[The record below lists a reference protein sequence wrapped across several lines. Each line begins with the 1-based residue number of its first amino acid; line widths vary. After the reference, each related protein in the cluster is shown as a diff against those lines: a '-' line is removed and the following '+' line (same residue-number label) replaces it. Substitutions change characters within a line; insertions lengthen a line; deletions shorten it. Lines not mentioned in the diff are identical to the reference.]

1 MEVKHQKTM
10 FSLRKSV
17 LRILVIGMAAL
28 LLLAGALLVVTMSQH
43 HRQVDDHDVELLQS
57 ANSELNR
64 AYDNMRRA
72 VNAIYSTGAFFEGSP
87 AEESG
92 AENTARIYNTL
103 NMLKLQMQTSG
114 NIGGLMMVY
123 SDLRPVL
130 YHMDSS
136 ISYQDQEL
144 LNALGRDL
152 SVDSFSVD
160 SMVVE
165 GSDSDYY
172 FLSMQKPG
180 AKICGFVSLK
190 SVLPSGNDHAHWGYV
205 SGGAFHW
212 IPGCGVENLEIDAG
226 KLTVGANRLW
236 EYTAYAQGNLST
248 GVTLVR
254 VVDESWGR
262 WVNGQHI
269 AIAAAILLLLV
280 LFVVVRRFAIR
291 ELSVP
296 LEDMRVTMTQ
306 LQGGQWDADFQAP
319 NRIQEIEDVRQAVN
333 TMLKGIEQY
342 KNQAYE
348 EQMERQRTQL
358 QYTQLQLAPH
368 FYTNCLKNA
377 YYMLQLKEYDTL
389 EQFLLC
395 LSTHLRYLL
404 QPDKPFVTLREEKAF
419 VENYVELQRQLTQR
433 EIVCAIH
440 IDEADLDLQIPI
452 LALQTFV
459 ENSVKYA
466 KRSGR
471 ERLEIWLRVARLKGE
486 DGEALNIS
494 YADRG
499 GGYPPEVLDMLNSH
513 VPADREGLGVGIVN
527 LLKRCRFHYGDAASW
542 GFYNDDGAV
551 SELILPLERAK
562 GDEREEGRKGS

>member
-1 MEVKHQKTM
+1 MKRQPM

-28 LLLAGALLVVTMSQH
+28 LLLAGALLVFTMSQY
-43 HRQVDDHDVELLQS
+43 HRQVEEHDMDLLQS
-57 ANSELNR
+57 ANGELSR

-72 VNAIYSTGAFFEGSP
+72 VNAIYSTGAFFEGSL
-87 AEESG
+87 ADQGG
-92 AENTARIYNTL
+92 AENTTRIYNTL

-123 SDLRPVL
+123 SDLKPVL

-136 ISYQDQEL
+136 ISYRDQEL
-144 LNALGRDL
+144 LNTLGRDL
-152 SVDSFSVD
+152 GVDSFSVD

-165 GSDSDYY
+165 GADSDYY
-172 FLSMQKPG
+172 FLSMQKPS
-180 AKICGFVSLK
+180 AKICGFVSLG
-190 SVLPSGNDHAHWGYV
+190 SVLPSGSDHAHWGYV
-205 SGGAFHW
+205 SGGSFHW
-212 IPGCGVENLEIDAG
+212 IPGYGVEGLEIDAG
-226 KLTVGANRLW
+226 RLTVGLNRLW
-236 EYTAYAQGNLST
+236 DYTAYIQGSLAS

-254 VVDESWGR
+254 VVDESWRR

-280 LFVVVRRFAIR
+280 LFVLVRRFAIR

-296 LEDMRVTMTQ
+296 LEDMRATMTQ

-358 QYTQLQLAPH
+358 QYAQLQLAPH

-377 YYMLQLKEYDTL
+377 YYMLELKQYDTL

-404 QPDKPFVTLREEKAF
+404 VPDRNFVTLREEKAF

-433 EIVCAIH
+433 EIVCEIH
-440 IDEADLDLQIPI
+440 IGKADLDLQIPI

-466 KRSGR
+466 MRSGR
-471 ERLEIWLRVARLKGE
+471 DRLNIWLKVTRLRGE

-499 GGYPPEVLDMLNSH
+499 GGYPPEVLDMLNNR

-551 SELILPLERAK
+551 SELILPIDHSGGEDLA
-562 GDEREEGRKGS
+562 

>member
-1 MEVKHQKTM
+1 MKRQRSM

-28 LLLAGALLVVTMSQH
+28 LLLAGALLVFTMSQY
-43 HRQVDDHDVELLQS
+43 HRQVDEHDVDLLQS
-57 ANSELNR
+57 ANGELNR

-72 VNAIYSTGAFFEGSP
+72 VNAIYSTGAFFESSP
-87 AEESG
+87 ANESA
-92 AENTARIYNTL
+92 AENTTRIYNTM

-123 SDLRPVL
+123 SDLKPVL
-130 YHMDSS
+130 YYMDSS
-136 ISYQDQEL
+136 ISYRDQEL
-144 LNALGRDL
+144 LNALGRDIGT
-152 SVDSFSVD
+152 DRFSVD
-160 SMVVE
+160 SMIVE

-180 AKICGFVSLK
+180 AKICGFVSLR
-190 SVLPSGNDHAHWGYV
+190 SMLPSGSDRAYWGYV
-205 SGGAFHW
+205 YDGKFYW
-212 IPGCGVENLEIDAG
+212 IPGYGVEDLEIDAR
-226 KLTVGANRLW
+226 KLTSGANRLW
-236 EYTAYAQGNLST
+236 EYTAYAQGNLSS

-254 VVDESWGR
+254 VVDESWNR
-262 WVNGQHI
+262 WINGQHI
-269 AIAAAILLLLV
+269 AIAAAIVLLLV
-280 LFVVVRRFAIR
+280 LFILVRRFAIN
-291 ELSVP
+291 EMSAP
-296 LEDMRVTMTQ
+296 LVDMREALVQ
-306 LQGGQWDADFQAP
+306 LQGGQWDVNFKAP

-333 TMLKGIEQY
+333 TMLKGIVEY

-348 EQMERQRTQL
+348 EQMERQNTQL
-358 QYTQLQLAPH
+358 QYAKLQLAPH

-389 EQFLLC
+389 ERFMLC
-395 LSTHLRYLL
+395 MSTHLRYLL
-404 QPDKPFVTLREEKAF
+404 QPDKNFVTLREERAF

-433 EIVCAIH
+433 EILCAIH
-440 IDEADLDLQIPI
+440 IDEDDLDLQIPI

-466 KRSGR
+466 MRSGR
-471 ERLEIWLRVARLKGE
+471 EKLEIWLKVVRLRGE
-486 DGEALNIS
+486 DGETLNIS

-499 GGYPPEVLDMLNSH
+499 GGYPREVLEMLNSR
-513 VPADREGLGVGIVN
+513 VPTDHEGLGVGIIN

-551 SELILPLERAK
+551 SELILPINRI
-562 GDEREEGRKGS
+562 GREEEA

>member
-28 LLLAGALLVVTMSQH
+28 LLLAGALLVFTMSQH

-72 VNAIYSTGAFFEGSP
+72 VNTIYSTGAFFEGSP

-130 YHMDSS
+130 YH
-136 ISYQDQEL
+136 
-144 LNALGRDL
+144 DL

-190 SVLPSGNDHAHWGYV
+190 SVMPSGNDHAHWGYV

-212 IPGCGVENLEIDAG
+212 IPGCGVEDLEIDAG

-358 QYTQLQLAPH
+358 QYAQLQLAPH

-433 EIVCAIH
+433 EIQCAIH

-562 GDEREEGRKGS
+562 GDEREEGRKGP

>member
-1 MEVKHQKTM
+1 MKRQKRM

-17 LRILVIGMAAL
+17 MRILVIGMAAL
-28 LLLAGALLVVTMSQH
+28 LLLAGALLVFTMSQY
-43 HRQVDDHDVELLQS
+43 HRQVDEHDMDLLQS
-57 ANSELNR
+57 ANGELNR

-87 AEESG
+87 GNESG
-92 AENTARIYNTL
+92 AENSTRIYNTL

-130 YHMDSS
+130 YHMDNA
-136 ISYQDQEL
+136 ISYRDQEL
-144 LNALGRDL
+144 LNALGRDMRAENFM
-152 SVDSFSVD
+152 VDSK
-160 SMVVE
+160 VVE
-165 GSDSDYY
+165 GTDSDYY
-172 FLSMQKPG
+172 FLSMQKSG
-180 AKICGFVSLK
+180 AKICGFVSMK
-190 SVLPSGNDHAHWGYV
+190 SVLPMESGRAHWGYV

-212 IPGCGVENLEIDAG
+212 IPGCGVEGLEIDPG
-226 KLTVGANRLW
+226 KLTAGANRLW
-236 EYTAYAQGNLST
+236 EYTAYAQGSLTS

-280 LFVVVRRFAIR
+280 LFALVRRFAIR

-296 LEDMRVTMTQ
+296 LEDMRATMTQ

-333 TMLKGIEQY
+333 TMLKGIEEY

-348 EQMERQRTQL
+348 EQMERQNTQL
-358 QYTQLQLAPH
+358 QYAKLQLAPH

-389 EQFLLC
+389 ERFMLC
-395 LSTHLRYLL
+395 MSTHLRYLL
-404 QPDKPFVTLREEKAF
+404 QPDKNFVTLREERAF

-433 EIVCAIH
+433 EILCAIY
-440 IDEADLDLQIPI
+440 IDDDDLDLQIPI

-466 KRSGR
+466 MRNGR
-471 ERLEIWLRVARLKGE
+471 EELEIWLKVIRLRGE
-486 DGEALNIS
+486 DGETLNIS

-499 GGYPPEVLDMLNSH
+499 SGYPREVLEMLNSR
-513 VPADREGLGVGIVN
+513 VPTDHEGLGVGIIN

-551 SELILPLERAK
+551 SELILPINRI
-562 GDEREEGRKGS
+562 GREGEA